1 MFDGQAA
8 DFDCVVGTAPAHQV
22 PTGGRVE
29 ALSLSP
35 VHSFSKVPRPRIT
48 LLAGLGV
55 EGDAHCAATDQH
67 LSLGKPN
74 PPPNIRQVHLFAAE
88 MMDELAARGFAVG
101 PGAVGENV
109 LVRGLDLLSLP
120 LRARLV
126 FPSGAS
132 VELTGKRTPCRLLD
146 RLGKGLMKTL
156 HGPGKWGENPLAG
169 VLSVVTTGG
178 PVEVGETLR
187 VELPPQPWT
196 PLPAL

>member
-1 MFDGQAA
+1 MFDGQLAEFGPA
-8 DFDCVVGTAPAHQV
+8 VDAPARSEAPV
-22 PTGGRVE
+22 GRVE

-35 VHSFSKVPRPRIT
+35 THTFSKVPRSRVN

-74 PPPNIRQVHLFAAE
+74 PPPNLRQVHLFGAE
-88 MMDELAARGFAVG
+88 LADELAARGFAVG

-109 LVRGLDLLSLP
+109 LVRGLDLPNLP
-120 LRARLV
+120 LGARLV
-126 FPSGAS
+126 FPSGAC

-146 RLGKGLMKTL
+146 RLGKGLMKAL
-156 HGPGKWGENPLAG
+156 HGPGKWGEDPLAG
-169 VLSVVTTGG
+169 VLSVVTAGG

-187 VELPPQPWT
+187 VELPPRPWT
-196 PLPAL
+196 PLPSL